1 MRAILNGAVT
11 RLEAVWS
18 ADRVHKA
25 GEVPTEPPTPY
36 CVVSVDT
43 GTPGNYRMLGVNGS
57 RSVRVVVQC
66 VGDDQDECLFAAEK
80 ADAAFQSAKFTA
92 TGWDIGPGRCET
104 PASPRRDPDGGGL
117 MYALSTYTH
126 PVIAGGA

>member
-1 MRAILNGAVT
+1 MRAILTGAMS
-11 RLEAVWS
+11 RLEAVWA

-25 GEVPTEPPTPY
+25 GEVPAEPPTPY
-36 CVVSVDT
+36 CVLSVDT
-43 GTPGNYRMLGVNGS
+43 GSPENYRLLALHGS

-80 ADAAFQSAKFTA
+80 ANLAFQDAAFTA
-92 TGWDIGPGRCET
+92 TGWSIGPGRCET

-117 MYALSTYTH
+117 MYALSTFTH
-126 PVIAGGA
+126 PAVKE